1 MRSVESLSNVDEGI
15 TMIKARLCFKK
26 VLLVLDDVDNS
37 SQLEALAGDHNWFS
51 PGSRIIITTREKH
64 LLGHGMDAL
73 YELRNWVTRKLLNS
87 LVGVHLIRTIP
98 KNIMKHFQ
106 TLWYDMLMVFH

>member
-1 MRSVESLSNVDEGI
+1 
-15 TMIKARLCFKK
+15 MIKDRLCCKK
-26 VLLVLDDVDNS
+26 VLLVLDDIDKLR
-37 SQLEALAGDHNWFS
+37 QLEALGNDHNWFGL
-51 PGSRIIITTREKH
+51 GSRIIITTREKH

-106 TLWYDMLMVFH
+106 TLWYVMLMVFHFVLKF